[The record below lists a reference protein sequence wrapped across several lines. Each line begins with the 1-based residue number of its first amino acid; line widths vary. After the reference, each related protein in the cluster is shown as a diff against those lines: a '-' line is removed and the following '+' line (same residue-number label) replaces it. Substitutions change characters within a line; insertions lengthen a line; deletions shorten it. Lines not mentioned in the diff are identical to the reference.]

1 MTRFMGKE
9 WRQNNQNTPKQNKME
24 VLEAA
29 ISKTRK
35 HEAAFQ
41 LSFPDH
47 HFELGWK
54 NNIKSLLGNN
64 VGLILCAQCNVIKFF
79 YI

>member
-1 MTRFMGKE
+1 MESWPDSWAKSRD
-9 WRQNNQNTPKQNKME
+9 NQNTQKQNKMK

-35 HEAAFQ
+35 HKAAFQ

-47 HFELGWK
+47 NFELG
-54 NNIKSLLGNN
+54 
-64 VGLILCAQCNVIKFF
+64 
-79 YI
+79 